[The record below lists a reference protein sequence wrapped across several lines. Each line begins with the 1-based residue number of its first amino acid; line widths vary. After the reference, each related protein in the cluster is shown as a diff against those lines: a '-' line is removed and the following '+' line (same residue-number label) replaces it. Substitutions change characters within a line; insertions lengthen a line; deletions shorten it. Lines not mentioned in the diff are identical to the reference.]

1 MGLKLIFGGNIWIFV
16 VVQSCHEKFTKVH
29 NTYMYL
35 KLTRRAHSRSLKII
49 CNLMKP
55 YNCQSCNLKPEE
67 ENKRAKFPNILAER
81 LNESS
86 AESDGA

>member
-1 MGLKLIFGGNIWIFV
+1 MVLKLILGGNIEIFV
-16 VVQSCHEKFTKVH
+16 VVQSCHGKFTKVH
-29 NTYMYL
+29 NTYMYS

-67 ENKRAKFPNILAER
+67 ENKKDEVSKYLGGKVE
-81 LNESS
+81 
-86 AESDGA
+86 